1 MPYELNA
8 VKREEMGT
16 GASRRLRHAGKLP
29 GVIYGGDEAAL
40 SVVLEH
46 NPVYYA
52 LKEED
57 FHSGVLNLIIDGKKQ
72 PVLLRDFQMHPY
84 KQQVMHIDFQRVN
97 LNEAM
102 HVHVPLHFI
111 NAEESPAVKTQGA
124 KITHVLNDVDI
135 RALPAHIPHF
145 IEVDLSQ
152 IEAGGA
158 VHLSD
163 LKVPEGVEI
172 TQLVRGDNS
181 TVAQA
186 IVPRGMPEADEEAAP
201 AADAAAPA
209 EGEAAAE

>member
-1 MPYELNA
+1 MSYELNA

-16 GASRRLRHAGKLP
+16 GASRRLRHADKLP
-29 GVIYGGDEAAL
+29 GVVYGGEEPAL
-40 SVVLEH
+40 SIVLDH

-57 FHSGVLNLIIDGKKQ
+57 FHSGILTLVIDGKKQ
-72 PVLLRDFQMHPY
+72 QVLLRDFQMHPY

-97 LNEAM
+97 ANEPM
-102 HVHVPLHFI
+102 HVHVPLHFV

-124 KITHVLNDVDI
+124 KITHVLNDVDV
-135 RALPAHIPHF
+135 RALPANIPHF
-145 IEVDLSQ
+145 IEVDLSK

-158 VHLSD
+158 IHLSD
-163 LKVPEGVEI
+163 LKVPAGVEI

-186 IVPRGMPEADEEAAP
+186 IVPRGMPEAEDAPAAAEEAAP
-201 AADAAAPA
+201 AAGDAAA
-209 EGEAAAE
+209 E

>member
-1 MPYELNA
+1 MSFELNA

-16 GASRRLRHAGKLP
+16 GASRRLRHADKLP
-29 GVIYGGDEAAL
+29 GVIYGGDEPAL
-40 SVVLEH
+40 SIVLEH

-57 FHSGVLNLIIDGKKQ
+57 FHSGVLNLVIDGKKQ

-97 LNEAM
+97 VNEPM

-111 NAEESPAVKTQGA
+111 NAEESPAVKSQGA
-124 KITHVLNDVDI
+124 KITHVINDVDV
-135 RALPAHIPHF
+135 RALPAAIPHF
-145 IEVDLSQ
+145 IEVDLST

-163 LKVPEGVEI
+163 LKVPAGVEI
-172 TQLVRGDNS
+172 SLLVRGDNA

-186 IVPRGMPEADEEAAP
+186 IVPRGMPEETEEAPAAEEAAP
-201 AADAAAPA
+201 AA
-209 EGEAAAE
+209 GEAAAE

>member
-1 MPYELNA
+1 MAYELNA

-16 GASRRLRHAGKLP
+16 GASRRLRHADKLP
-29 GVIYGGDEAAL
+29 GVVYGGEEAAL
-40 SVVLEH
+40 SIILEH

-52 LKEED
+52 LKDED
-57 FHSGVLNLIIDGKKQ
+57 FHSGILTLVIDGKKQ
-72 PVLLRDFQMHPY
+72 QVLLRDFQMHPY

-97 LNEAM
+97 ANEPV
-102 HVHVPLHFI
+102 HVHVPLHFV
-111 NAEESPAVKTQGA
+111 NAEESPAVKSQGA

-135 RALPAHIPHF
+135 RALPALIPHF
-145 IEVDLSQ
+145 IEVDLST

-172 TQLVRGDNS
+172 IHLARGDDS

-186 IVPRGMPEADEEAAP
+186 IVPRGMPEEAEETPAADEAAP
-201 AADAAAPA
+201 AA
-209 EGEAAAE
+209 GEAAAE